1 MAKVTLQAAIK
12 KVKKTGYDLR
22 DLDETFRDNEEVVLA
37 AIENDMYAFGF
48 ASDRLKDDEKFFL
61 KALKVRR
68 GDVIQ
73 FASERIRN
81 DKKCATKA
89 VKSSW
94 TSYNLIGDDLKA
106 DRELLELALDS
117 NSNIFSN
124 DTPLETCAAIFKSDK
139 EIVKKAIKNWAF
151 ALRCASDELRGD
163 RELVMIAV
171 SDIGGALEYASDNLK
186 NDKEI
191 VLKAVS
197 LDPDALE
204 FASEK
209 MKKDKDVLRVI
220 QVS

>member
-1 MAKVTLQAAIK
+1 MAKVTLQSAIK

-37 AIENDMYAFGF
+37 AIESDMMAFGF
-48 ASDRLKDDEKFFL
+48 ASERIKDDEKFFS
-61 KALKVRR
+61 KALKVSR
-68 GDVIQ
+68 GDLIQ
-73 FASERIRN
+73 FASDRIRN

-89 VKSSW
+89 IKSSW
-94 TSYNLIGDDLKA
+94 TSYNLIGDELKG

-124 DTPLETCAAIFKSDK
+124 DTPLETCAEIFKSDK
-139 EIVKKAIKNWAF
+139 EIVKRAVKNWAF
-151 ALRCASDELRGD
+151 ALRCASDELRND
-163 RELVMIAV
+163 RELVMMAV

-204 FASEK
+204 YASGK
-209 MKKDKDVLRVI
+209 MKKDKDVLKAVL
-220 QVS
+220 V